1 MIYNRLLGVLIAL
14 SVVIL
19 AGVLGYRLIEGW
31 NLFDSLYMTI
41 ITIASVGFGE
51 VHELTFHGRIFTI
64 ILILCGSVTMIYGVS
79 ILTAFIVEGELTDA
93 LRRRKMK
100 NAIAKLEN
108 HYILCGM
115 SSTGKYIAGE
125 LAKTGHTFVVIEMD
139 PQKIR
144 GLTDSNILNIEGDA
158 THEAVLESANI
169 GRAGG
174 LLTALHNDSD
184 NLFVV
189 VTAKGLN
196 PQLKIVAKAINEE
209 SERKLRQVG
218 ADYVVMPNFIGGM
231 RMASE
236 MLRPSVVS
244 FLDNMLRSKDATV
257 RVEEIHLSPNSPLLN
272 KSLNNSGVLDV
283 GGVTVVAL
291 SDGKGSYEFNPHRD
305 RILGEDDVIIVM
317 GVVEKILILQ
327 QKAAA

>member
-1 MIYNRLLGVLIAL
+1 MIYNRLIGVIIAL

-19 AGVLGYRLIEGW
+19 AGVLGYKLIEGW
-31 NLFDSLYMTI
+31 NLFDSLYMTV

-51 VHELTFHGRIFTI
+51 VHDLTFQGRIFTI
-64 ILILCGSVTMIYGVS
+64 ILILCGSATMIYGLS
-79 ILTAFIVEGELTDA
+79 ILTAFIVEGELTDV

-125 LAKTGHTFVVIEMD
+125 LAKTGRKFVVID
-139 PQKIR
+139 SDQQKIKY
-144 GLTDSNILNIEGDA
+144 LNESNILNIEGDA

-169 GRAGG
+169 GKAGG
-174 LLTALHNDSD
+174 LLTALHYDSD

-196 PQLKIVAKAINEE
+196 PSIKIVAKAINEE

-218 ADYVVMPNFIGGM
+218 ANYVVMPNFIGGM

-236 MLRPSVVS
+236 MIRPSVVS
-244 FLDNMLRSKDATV
+244 FLDNMLRAKDATV
-257 RVEEIHLSPNSPLLN
+257 RVEEIHISSKSLLMN
-272 KSLNNSGVLDV
+272 KSLENSGVLDV

-291 SDGKGSYEFNPHRD
+291 SDGKGSYEFNPPRD
-305 RILGEDDVIIVM
+305 RILGTDDVIIVM
-317 GVVEKILILQ
+317 GIVDKILILQ
-327 QKAAA
+327 QKANG